1 METKQN
7 IYQKLLEVQKEVG
20 KLTKD
25 QEAKAG
31 SFRYKYFDI
40 NQIVNLVAPVLSKN
54 GLVLLQPIKDGKQYS
69 IIVDSETTE
78 SVESELAL
86 PTISDP
92 QKLGSAVTY
101 YRRYTLQSLLGL
113 QAEDDD
119 ANASSKE
126 VNKPKEKPKATEENI
141 KAVKTAMDK
150 ADNKKVFLEK
160 ASNYYSLTKEQL
172 DELEMYSD
180 L

>member
-7 IYQKLLEVQKEVG
+7 IYQKLLEVQKEIG
-20 KLTKD
+20 AIEKD
-25 QEAKAG
+25 SENPFFK
-31 SFRYKYFDI
+31 SKYFDI
-40 NQIVNLVAPVLSKN
+40 NKIIQVVNPLLSKN
-54 GLVLLQPIKDGKQYS
+54 NLVLLQPIKDGKQYS

-126 VNKPKEKPKATEENI
+126 VNKPKSKPKATNENI

-150 ADNKKVFLEK
+150 ADNKKVVFEK

>member
-7 IYQKLLEVQKEVG
+7 IYQKIIKVQEEVG
-20 KLTKD
+20 TISKD
-25 QEAKAG
+25 SENPFFK
-31 SFRYKYFDI
+31 SKFFDI
-40 NQIVNLVAPVLSKN
+40 NKLVEVVKPVLSKN

-69 IIVDSETTE
+69 IIVDSETTA
-78 SVESELAL
+78 SVESELLL
-86 PTISDP
+86 PNISDP

-119 ANASSKE
+119 ANASTKE
-126 VNKPKEKPKATEENI
+126 VNKPKEKPKATPENI
-141 KAVKTAMDK
+141 QAVKTAMDK
-150 ADNKKVFLEK
+150 EDNKKAVLVR
-160 ASNYYSLTKEQL
+160 ASNYYALTQEQI